1 MTSLQENGD
10 RDFLLRLLPEF
21 LQACRAESYLPAH
34 LAPLSGKKV
43 GLIALGKA
51 APDMMQVAL
60 RHLEPH
66 HGGILVARH
75 GEEISLDNIQSI
87 GASHPVPDQS
97 SMKAAQAICRY
108 LQELPDG
115 LPVVFL
121 LSGGASSM
129 ACLPVEGMGL
139 DEKAALS
146 RKLMHAGADIHEL
159 NVIRRAYS
167 QFKGGG
173 MLGHARGPVYSF
185 VLSDVPGDDPAIIGS
200 GPSWPECS
208 HGSSDGSFGN
218 PLPILKK
225 FGIDAPKVTPAKK
238 AISAWPHSY
247 KIVATP
253 KNLLSRV
260 EEYLGHHGWE
270 VTNLGDREEGC
281 PNEMAAR
288 HLDLFMRPTSA
299 NMAIISGGEASAKVT
314 GNGVGG
320 PNREFVLEVMLEARR
335 RALTGSLTV
344 FSIDTDGVDGGN
356 DVAGGILCMSECR
369 SEAWAQQASLAL
381 KSSDSGGF
389 LDHFDASIRTG
400 PTGTNLNDLR
410 ILLWRP

>member
-1 MTSLQENGD
+1 
-10 RDFLLRLLPEF
+10 
-21 LQACRAESYLPAH
+21 
-34 LAPLSGKKV
+34 
-43 GLIALGKA
+43 
-51 APDMMQVAL
+51 
-60 RHLEPH
+60 
-66 HGGILVARH
+66 
-75 GEEISLDNIQSI
+75 
-87 GASHPVPDQS
+87 
-97 SMKAAQAICRY
+97 
-108 LQELPDG
+108 
-115 LPVVFL
+115 
-121 LSGGASSM
+121 M
-129 ACLPVEGMGL
+129 ACLPVDGMGVE
-139 DEKAALS
+139 EKAALS

-173 MLGHARGPVYSF
+173 MLGHARGPVHSF

-200 GPSWPECS
+200 GPTWPEGPNE
-208 HGSSDGSFGN
+208 GSKS
-218 PLPILKK
+218 PLQILKK
-225 FGIDAPKVTPAKK
+225 FHIDAPRVAPAKK
-238 AISAWPHSY
+238 VICSWPHSY

-260 EEYLGHHGWE
+260 EHCLEDHGWD

-344 FSIDTDGVDGGN
+344 LSVDTDGVDGGN